1 MRSQAPLPCGIL
13 TAAPPQHT
21 AQVVVVLIGINNSD
35 PAEAAAR
42 LDMLLAWLAAAQPQ
56 SRVVVLAPLPTVL
69 ARANTLRAATEHMV
83 AQRHPQVGGV
93 G

>member
-1 MRSQAPLPCGIL
+1 ML
-13 TAAPPQHT
+13 
-21 AQVVVVLIGINNSD
+21 LIGINNSD

-69 ARANTLRAATEHMV
+69 GRGSTLQAATEHMA
-83 AQRHPQVGGV
+83 AQRHPEVGGV